1 MFLLR
6 SVVLPLC
13 RTMRILDVCPRT
25 RWLCFSVLACFLIQS
40 CVQQQQRPRYCCNWA
55 HDIHEKCGPRVMSSD
70 DDLGDESEVEHGHQ
84 SDKAPSSDD
93 DSSDE
98 SSEESEL
105 VVDKASSSDDDSSDE
120 SSDESELVVDKA
132 SSDNEVE
139 PLSNDDGQVQDDEVD
154 RLADIDAAAVRLLG
168 QPVKTGRKHY
178 VLKSRK
184 PRAFQ
189 GKREEATQSTLVNC
203 NVALSVALRYL

>member
-105 VVDKASSSDDDSSDE
+105 VVDKASS
-120 SSDESELVVDKA
+120 
-132 SSDNEVE
+132 DNEVE

-203 NVALSVALRYL
+203 SVALSVALRYL

>member
-1 MFLLR
+1 M
-6 SVVLPLC
+6 
-13 RTMRILDVCPRT
+13 
-25 RWLCFSVLACFLIQS
+25 
-40 CVQQQQRPRYCCNWA
+40 
-55 HDIHEKCGPRVMSSD
+55 
-70 DDLGDESEVEHGHQ
+70 
-84 SDKAPSSDD
+84 
-93 DSSDE
+93 
-98 SSEESEL
+98 
-105 VVDKASSSDDDSSDE
+105 VDKASSSDDDSSDE
-120 SSDESELVVDKA
+120 SSEESELVVDKA

-203 NVALSVALRYL
+203 SVALSVALRYL

>member
-1 MFLLR
+1 
-6 SVVLPLC
+6 
-13 RTMRILDVCPRT
+13 
-25 RWLCFSVLACFLIQS
+25 
-40 CVQQQQRPRYCCNWA
+40 
-55 HDIHEKCGPRVMSSD
+55 MSSD

-105 VVDKASSSDDDSSDE
+105 VVDKASS
-120 SSDESELVVDKA
+120 
-132 SSDNEVE
+132 DNEVE
-139 PLSNDDGQVQDDEVD
+139 PLSNDDGQVQDEEVD
-154 RLADIDAAAVRLLG
+154 RLADIDAAAVRFLG
-168 QPVKTGRKHY
+168 QPVKTGRKNY

-203 NVALSVALRYL
+203 SVALSVALRYL

>member
-40 CVQQQQRPRYCCNWA
+40 CVQQQQRPRNCCNWA

-98 SSEESEL
+98 SSE
-105 VVDKASSSDDDSSDE
+105 
-120 SSDESELVVDKA
+120 ESELVVDKA

-203 NVALSVALRYL
+203 SVALSVALRYL